1 MGQALSGAG
10 GEFMEELKGILS
22 AIVEKYELKALAIT
36 RQSLRVFPSVSIEE
50 IP

>member
-1 MGQALSGAG
+1 LLGAVG
-10 GEFMEELKGILS
+10 KFIEEVQEIFS

-36 RQSLRVFPSVSIEE
+36 RQSLYVFPSISIEG